1 MRLSAAIVA
10 LLASTRAI
18 ALPVN
23 PPAGTDNTNV
33 VQELKASA
41 DVSLEHNKLTK
52 RLWPLLLLGIPPVA
66 TAGLLIAGELSDDN
80 DD

>member
-1 MRLSAAIVA
+1 MRLSAAIGA

-23 PPAGTDNTNV
+23 PPAGTDNNNV
-33 VQELKASA
+33 MQENKAGA
-41 DVSLEHNKLTK
+41 DVSLEHDKLVK
-52 RLWPLLLLGIPPVA
+52 RLWPLLLLAIPPVA
-66 TAGLLIAGELSDDN
+66 TAALVVGTELSDD

>member
-23 PPAGTDNTNV
+23 PPAGTDNNNV
-33 VQELKASA
+33 MQENKAGA
-41 DVSLEHNKLTK
+41 DVSLEHDKLVK
-52 RLWPLLLLGIPPVA
+52 RLWPLLLLAIPPVA
-66 TAGLLIAGELSDDN
+66 TAALVVGTELSDD

>member
-23 PPAGTDNTNV
+23 PPAGTGNNNV
-33 VQELKASA
+33 MQENKAGA
-41 DVSLEHNKLTK
+41 DVSLEHDKLIK
-52 RLWPLLLLGIPPVA
+52 RLWPLLLLAIPPVA
-66 TAGLLIAGELSDDN
+66 TAALVVGTELSDD